1 MLIVMTTPFTLTFDC
16 AAPAALS
23 AFWCTALGYV
33 PAAPPAGFAT
43 WEQWLREF
51 AVPESEWDDGA
62 AIEDPAGTGPR
73 ISFLKVPEPKTAKNR
88 LHLDIQAGGGRAAPR
103 DERASRVRAK
113 AAELVAAG
121 ATVVAEHDLNGV
133 LDHVVLADPEGN
145 EFCVV

>member
-1 MLIVMTTPFTLTFDC
+1 MTTPFTLTFDC
-16 AAPAALS
+16 AGPAALA

-43 WEQWLREF
+43 WESWLREF
-51 AVPESEWDDGA
+51 DVPESEWDDGA
-62 AIEDPAGTGPR
+62 AIEDPAATGPR

-88 LHLDIQAGGGRAAPR
+88 IHLDIQIGGGRATPR
-103 DERASRVRAK
+103 ADRAARVRAK
-113 AAELVAAG
+113 VAELLTAG
-121 ATVVAEHDLNGV
+121 AAVVAEHDLNGI